1 MLQEIEPFDN
11 HFGFLTSV
19 LALHV
24 DLNVFFAGMG
34 AYASSCYS

>member
-11 HFGFLTSV
+11 HFDFLTLM

-24 DLNVFFAGMG
+24 DLNVFQA
-34 AYASSCYS
+34 

>member
-11 HFGFLTSV
+11 HFGFLTLM

-24 DLNVFFAGMG
+24 DLNVFLQA
-34 AYASSCYS
+34 